1 MKTVEEIERAHD
13 ILTPFKRTV
22 CACSKCVAC
31 CKRQPGPLA
40 PGDVERIEAFLGEPV
55 EKYLV
60 ASRGSLVK
68 NLLTG
73 IARWVGTITPRFV
86 KGRCVFLDAADQCS
100 IHEVKP
106 AGCAMFDT
114 HMNAGKSHAIS
125 YWLVMQQSDA
135 AYQERRRELKISEH
149 YRPKS
154 FR

>member
-1 MKTVEEIERAHD
+1 MKTVDEIERAHD

-73 IARWVGTITPRFV
+73 IARWVGTITPRFA
-86 KGRCVFLDAADQCS
+86 KGRCVFLDVDDRCK
-100 IHEVKP
+100 IHPVAP
-106 AGCAMFDT
+106 FGCAYFDT
-114 HMNAGKSHAIS
+114 HQGNSEGQRRVWFIKRIQESAEYRALRAKLPLAQKNKGQAGG
-125 YWLVMQQSDA
+125 
-135 AYQERRRELKISEH
+135 
-149 YRPKS
+149 
-154 FR
+154 